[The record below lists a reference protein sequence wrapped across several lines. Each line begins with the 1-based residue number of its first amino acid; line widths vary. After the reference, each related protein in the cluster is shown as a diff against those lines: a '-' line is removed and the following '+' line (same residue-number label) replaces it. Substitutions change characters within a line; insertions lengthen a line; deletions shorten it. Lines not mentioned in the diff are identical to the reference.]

1 MKGFIRFGLVLALC
15 AGVVSADEVRK
26 RYIAKSPSSNISTS
40 TTEGNGAFV
49 GIEMG
54 FATHTFQMSLPQMQ
68 GKVDFTQSALA
79 VGAKVG
85 YKHFFVKWVGIRG
98 YVDVDYVES
107 RTKMPDS
114 LRDTQ
119 LKISSGFTNDIS
131 YGANADILLNFYNG
145 ERVFFGMF
153 AGVGVGYQHAADNF
167 WGNMIVATM
176 GNGYITVKSAKT
188 RKMSGLYADAKV
200 GLRVNAAKYHEV
212 EFIAKIPFVTIKKE
226 FSDDGGNTK
235 VPASY
240 KQDYKFMLGYNFVF

>member
-54 FATHTFQMSLPQMQ
+54 FATHTFQMDLQQIQQ

-107 RTKMPDS
+107 RMKMPDS
-114 LRDTQ
+114 LRQ
-119 LKISSGFTNDIS
+119 LLKISSGSTNDIS

-167 WGNMIVATM
+167 WGNTIASEA
-176 GNGYITVKSAKT
+176 GNGQFVVESLKT

-212 EFIAKIPFVTIKKE
+212 EFIAKIPFVTISKE
-226 FSDDGGNTK
+226 FSDDGGTTK